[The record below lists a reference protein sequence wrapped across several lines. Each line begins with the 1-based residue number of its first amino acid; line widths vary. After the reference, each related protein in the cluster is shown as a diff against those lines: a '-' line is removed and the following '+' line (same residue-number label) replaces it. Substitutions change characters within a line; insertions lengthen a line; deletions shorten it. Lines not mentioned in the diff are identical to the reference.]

1 MGILSFLGFG
11 KKQQKITEMLAAGA
25 IILDVRTKQEFN
37 TGHVKGAVN
46 IPLDSL
52 GGKMKKIKQMN
63 KPVVACCASG
73 MRSGAATAKLKQ
85 NGIDAINGGGWHRVN
100 GMV

>member
-11 KKQQKITEMLAAGA
+11 KKKQKINEMLAAGA
-25 IILDVRTKQEFN
+25 IILDVRTKQEFDS
-37 TGHVKGAVN
+37 GHVKGSVN

-52 GGKMKKIKQMN
+52 GGKIKKIKQMN

-73 MRSGAATAKLKQ
+73 MRSGTATTKLKQ
-85 NGIDAINGGGWHRVN
+85 HGIDAINGGGWQRVN
-100 GMV
+100 AMV